1 MRGSEWGWS
10 REGKR
15 SKRNWVM
22 KGLSRGGLGSELD
35 FNRMLLAAVLRI
47 DSSGGEQSREP

>member
-1 MRGSEWGWS
+1 VAGAERMRGSEWGWS

-22 KGLSRGGLGSELD
+22 KGLGATVKTFSFYSE
-35 FNRMLLAAVLRI
+35 
-47 DSSGGEQSREP
+47 